1 MLRNL
6 YISDEYGISKEFKE
20 FLTKLNELAQQVK
33 EQQEKLQELYSNID
47 YADDEVQDFVI
58 SMVDNVSQMEC
69 LQALISLENFT
80 TRNGVQLKDLKVG
93 TKIKDSESLGI
104 EATYLCTNWIF
115 ENKER
120 KDRLWIDIKEQDVIG
135 IYYDY
140 KYTD

>member
-1 MLRNL
+1 MT
-6 YISDEYGISKEFKE
+6 I
-20 FLTKLNELAQQVK
+20 LTELNELEQQVK
-33 EQQEKLQELYSNID
+33 AQREKLQELYSNID

-58 SMVDNVSQMEC
+58 SMVDNISQMEC
-69 LQALISLENFT
+69 FKALVTLEIFT
-80 TRNGVQLKDLKVG
+80 ARNEIQLKDLAVG
-93 TKIKDSESLGI
+93 TKVKDTEQTKI

-120 KDRLWIDIKEQDVIG
+120 KDRLWIDIKEQEVVG

>member
-1 MLRNL
+1 MT
-6 YISDEYGISKEFKE
+6 I
-20 FLTKLNELAQQVK
+20 LTKLNELAQQVK

-93 TKIKDSESLGI
+93 TKVKDMEQSKI
-104 EATYLCTNWIF
+104 EATYLRTDWIY

-120 KDRLWIDIKEQDVIG
+120 KDRLWIDIKEQEVVG

>member
-1 MLRNL
+1 MTT
-6 YISDEYGISKEFKE
+6 
-20 FLTKLNELAQQVK
+20 LTELNELEQQVRA
-33 EQQEKLQELYSNID
+33 QREKLQELYSSID
-47 YADDEVQDFVI
+47 YADAEVQDFVI
-58 SMVDNVSQMEC
+58 SMIDNVSQMGC
-69 LQALISLENFT
+69 LKVLITLEIFSS
-80 TRNGVQLKDLKVG
+80 RNEIQLKDLKVG
-93 TKIKDSESLGI
+93 TKVKDSESLGI

>member
-1 MLRNL
+1 MTT
-6 YISDEYGISKEFKE
+6 
-20 FLTKLNELAQQVK
+20 LTELNELEQQVK
-33 EQQEKLQELYSNID
+33 EQQEKVQELYSNID

-69 LQALISLENFT
+69 LQALISLEIFT
-80 TRNGVQLKDLKVG
+80 SRNGFQLKDLKVG
-93 TKIKDSESLGI
+93 TKVKDTESSKI
-104 EATYLCTNWIF
+104 EATYLCTNWIY

-120 KDRLWIDIKEQDVIG
+120 KDRLWIDIKEQEVVG

>member
-1 MLRNL
+1 MT
-6 YISDEYGISKEFKE
+6 I
-20 FLTKLNELAQQVK
+20 LTKLNELAQQVK

-69 LQALISLENFT
+69 LQALIALENFAI
-80 TRNGVQLKDLKVG
+80 RNAIQLKDLKVG
-93 TKIKDSESLGI
+93 TKVKDTEPFGI
-104 EATYLCTNWIF
+104 EATYLRTNWIF

-120 KDRLWIDIKEQDVIG
+120 KDRLWIDIKDHEVTG

>member
-1 MLRNL
+1 MT
-6 YISDEYGISKEFKE
+6 I
-20 FLTKLNELAQQVK
+20 LTKLNELAQQVK

-58 SMVDNVSQMEC
+58 SMIDNVSQMEC

-93 TKIKDSESLGI
+93 TKVKDSESLGI

-135 IYYDY
+135 IYYDC

>member
-1 MLRNL
+1 MTTL
-6 YISDEYGISKEFKE
+6 SE
-20 FLTKLNELAQQVK
+20 LNEL
-33 EQQEKLQELYSNID
+33 EQQIKAQREKLQELYSSID

-58 SMVDNVSQMEC
+58 SMVDNISQIEC
-69 LQALISLENFT
+69 FKALVTLEIFT
-80 TRNGVQLKDLKVG
+80 SRNGFQLKDLKVG
-93 TKIKDSESLGI
+93 TKVKDSESLGI

-120 KDRLWIDIKEQDVIG
+120 KDRLWIDIKEQDVVG